1 LENPVKIASKLGPSQ
16 LSIFAE
22 MSALAQK
29 YHAINLGQG
38 FPDYNPPQDLLDLVA
53 ENMNGNIHQYA
64 PMQGVSALRESIS
77 AKMTERTGYIP
88 DPDQEITITAGATQA
103 LFTAIL
109 ALIQPGDE
117 VIVIEPCYDSYRPS
131 VQAAGGKTVAS
142 HMIYT
147 NSNNEGAGR
156 FIVDWDD
163 MSSRVTEKTR
173 MIIINS
179 PHNPTGMT
187 LNRAD
192 MLRLCEIV
200 RDRNIAVLSDEV
212 YEHLIFDGRVHETV
226 WNYPELR
233 DRSISV
239 HSFGKTFHS
248 TGWKLGY
255 VVAPAYIMAEFRN
268 LHQWNVFSVNSFLQH
283 ALAAYLQDSA
293 HYTYLGE
300 FYGNKR
306 NYFREIM
313 AGTKFRMLPCEGTFF
328 QLADYSDI
336 SDMDDVA
343 FAKWMTVEHGVTT
356 IPVSVFSSI
365 PSQNRLI
372 RFCFAKTEALLRAAG
387 EHLVQIG

>member
-1 LENPVKIASKLGPSQ
+1 
-16 LSIFAE
+16 
-22 MSALAQK
+22 
-29 YHAINLGQG
+29 
-38 FPDYNPPQDLLDLVA
+38 
-53 ENMNGNIHQYA
+53 
-64 PMQGVSALRESIS
+64 
-77 AKMTERTGYIP
+77 
-88 DPDQEITITAGATQA
+88 
-103 LFTAIL
+103 
-109 ALIQPGDE
+109 
-117 VIVIEPCYDSYRPS
+117 
-131 VQAAGGKTVAS
+131 
-142 HMIYT
+142 MIYT

-255 VVAPAYIMAEFRN
+255 VVAPAYIMAEFRK